1 MLGNIIKKVFGDKST
16 RDLKEAMPLVE
27 KTKEAYDKLQGLEL
41 LPGMPVE
48 AYIRTDDRTPMNYL
62 IKPIADYFNKAFRE
76 S

>member
-1 MLGNIIKKVFGDKST
+1 MTG
-16 RDLKEAMPLVE
+16 
-27 KTKEAYDKLQGLEL
+27 KTGIMVCGHGSRNQNAVREFAVLAERMRERF
-41 LPGMPVE
+41 PGMPVE